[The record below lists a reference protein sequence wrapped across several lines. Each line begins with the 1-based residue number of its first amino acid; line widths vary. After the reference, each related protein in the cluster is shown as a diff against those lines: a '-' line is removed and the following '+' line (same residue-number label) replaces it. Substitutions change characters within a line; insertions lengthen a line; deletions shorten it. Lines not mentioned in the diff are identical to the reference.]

1 MEQWI
6 PRYETLSQLN
16 ESSLFLVRNGLKR
29 FMDEYG
35 PFSWPI
41 DCFRLL
47 CDIQR
52 SGRIQLYVVESSGLP
67 GGVDAR
73 TWYFAACG
81 YYLMIRKSVP
91 ENWQAQSGSRRCN
104 FTMAHELGHIFLG
117 HLDVPEDAKSEALR
131 SRENAEADEFA
142 SRLLM
147 PEDLVLNACF
157 PSRAEMAAAFLVS
170 EQALFHRLNNL
181 RRLDRLN
188 LPPAVCPACGN
199 RRISPCASRC
209 RMCGA
214 SLGRKIPEGTA
225 LKMRVPFPERCPV
238 CGSDAMPSGGECPDC
253 GYPVYNRCRA
263 EYNRPSHINPPD
275 ARFCETCG
283 ASTLYAFLAET
294 PGIERGMPL
303 YDLFHAPRK

>member
-157 PSRAEMAAAFLVS
+157 PAANARTAVTRFTTGAGQNTTGRATSTHLTPGSANPAASPPCMLSWRKHPGLS
-170 EQALFHRLNNL
+170 EACRFMIYSA
-181 RRLDRLN
+181 
-188 LPPAVCPACGN
+188 PPVN
-199 RRISPCASRC
+199 SMFSLTIHHILRC
-209 RMCGA
+209 R
-214 SLGRKIPEGTA
+214 SNIRQ
-225 LKMRVPFPERCPV
+225 
-238 CGSDAMPSGGECPDC
+238 
-253 GYPVYNRCRA
+253 
-263 EYNRPSHINPPD
+263 
-275 ARFCETCG
+275 RFQI
-283 ASTLYAFLAET
+283 S
-294 PGIERGMPL
+294 
-303 YDLFHAPRK
+303 